1 MHKEKYSYVSS
12 YVESEIFAVGF
23 EFCLE
28 VILTVLQSVL
38 TISRAHEIIN
48 RGAGFMN
55 SARGG
60 KLRHAALLGYGKTN
74 TDNPISFKYQNN

>member
-1 MHKEKYSYVSS
+1 MHKEKYSYVSR

-28 VILTVLQSVL
+28 VLLTFLQSVL

-60 KLRHAALLGYGKTN
+60 KLRHAALLGYGKN
-74 TDNPISFKYQNN
+74 SVSIFISFG